1 MRDDIM
7 SIYNITEGSSQPV
20 RLKDIEDQS
29 GPYCMSFGFDIEPLK
44 RSVKRAGL
52 INSPLLLKNRHE
64 KLDIIIG
71 YRRIQAL
78 KSLNRESIFC
88 RIVTYSEL
96 SDLECLLL
104 NLHDNL
110 SFREFNNV
118 EKGMVLRRLSSRVSR
133 DEILG
138 HYMPLLGLSSH
149 GPTLDFF
156 LKLDEELDEKIKKSI
171 AEGHL
176 SLHAAKLLLEMDMD
190 ARLSVS
196 QLISKLKF
204 NVNQQKQLIEYIIDI
219 SNSDQ
224 ETIPKI
230 LEDVSLKNI
239 CSDTRMNNPQK
250 IHSLLR
256 MLRSRIFPRLTDAEV
271 TFKSAASA
279 LDLPEGVRIHYP
291 PFFEAPDYRL
301 EIYFKSGKELKD
313 KIECLSRIKGI
324 SKLRDPWETDT

>member
-7 SIYNITEGSSQPV
+7 SIYNNTEGSSQPV
-20 RLKDIEDQS
+20 RLKDIEDQP

-44 RSVKRAGL
+44 RSLRRAGL
-52 INSPLLLKNRHE
+52 INSPLLIKNRHE
-64 KLDIIIG
+64 QLDIIIG

-78 KSLNRESIFC
+78 KSLNRDSISC
-88 RIVTYSEL
+88 RIVSYSEL

-110 SFREFNNV
+110 SFREFNDV
-118 EKGMVLRRLSSRVSR
+118 EKGMVLRRLSSWVPR
-133 DEILG
+133 DEILE
-138 HYMPLLGLSSH
+138 HYMPFLGLSSH

-156 LKLDEELDEKIKKSI
+156 LKLDEELDEKIKESI

-176 SLHAAKLLLEMDMD
+176 SLHASKLLLEMDID
-190 ARLSVS
+190 ARLSVF

-204 NVNQQKQLIEYIIDI
+204 NVNQQKQLIEYILDI
-219 SNSDQ
+219 SNNNQ
-224 ETIPKI
+224 ETISEI

-250 IHSLLR
+250 VHSLLR
-256 MLRSRIFPRLTDAEV
+256 MLRSRIFPRLTDAEK
-271 TFKSAASA
+271 TFKRTASA
-279 LDLPEGVRIHYP
+279 LDLPGGVRIHYP
-291 PFFEAPDYRL
+291 PFFEAPNYRL
-301 EIYFKSGKELKD
+301 EIFFKSGKELKD
-313 KIECLSRIKGI
+313 KIERLSRIKGV